1 MAVRVV
7 LAEDHQMFRQAL
19 GQVLAQNGID
29 LLGEACNGR
38 EAVEL
43 VQQLEPDIIVM
54 DISMPRL
61 NGIEA
66 TVQIRSATPQTHVIM
81 LSRYADQKQV
91 VRALRAGADGY
102 LLKND
107 AVDELL
113 IAISA
118 VDRGDLY
125 ISPAI
130 LRPVVEGYL
139 AWVEK
144 QGASPLDRL
153 TDREREVLQLI
164 AEGKSNQAIA
174 QELNLGVR
182 TVETH
187 RANLMNKLDL
197 HHVADVVRF
206 AYRHGIVGS
215 SD

>member
-1 MAVRVV
+1 MTVGVV

-19 GQVLAQNGID
+19 GQVLAQNGIT
-29 LLGEACNGR
+29 LLGEASDGR
-38 EAVEL
+38 EAVEV
-43 VQQLEPDIIVM
+43 VQEREPGIVVM

-66 TVQIRSATPQTHVIM
+66 TIQIRAATPKTRVIV
-81 LSRYADQKQV
+81 LSRFAEQNQV

-113 IAISA
+113 IAINA
-118 VDRGDLY
+118 VNRGDIY
-125 ISPAI
+125 ISPAV
-130 LRPVVEGYL
+130 LRPIVDGYL
-139 AWVEK
+139 AWVEQ
-144 QGASPLDRL
+144 QGDSPIDRL

-164 AEGKSNQAIA
+164 AEGQSSQAIA
-174 QELNLGVR
+174 EELNLGVR

-197 HHVADVVRF
+197 HNVADVVRF
-206 AYRHGIVGS
+206 AYQYGILGPT
-215 SD
+215 D

>member
-1 MAVRVV
+1 MTVRVV

-19 GQVLAQNGID
+19 GQVLAQNGVT
-29 LLGEACNGR
+29 LVGEAGDGR

-43 VQQLEPDIIVM
+43 VQELEPNIVVM

-81 LSRYADQKQV
+81 LSRFAEQSQV
-91 VRALRAGADGY
+91 VRALKAGADGY

-107 AVDELL
+107 AIDELL
-113 IAISA
+113 IAIKA
-118 VDRGDLY
+118 VNRGDLY
-125 ISPAI
+125 ISPAV

-139 AWVEK
+139 AWVEQ
-144 QGASPLDRL
+144 QGESPVDRL

-187 RANLMNKLDL
+187 RANLMSKLDL
-197 HHVADVVRF
+197 HNVADVVRF
-206 AYRHGIVGS
+206 AFEHGVVEPGN
-215 SD
+215 

>member
-1 MAVRVV
+1 MTVRVI

-19 GQVLAQNGID
+19 GQVLVQNGIT
-29 LLGEACNGR
+29 LVGEAGDGR

-43 VQQLEPDIIVM
+43 VQELEPGIVVM

-66 TVQIRSATPQTHVIM
+66 TIQIRAATPHTRVIV
-81 LSRYADQKQV
+81 LSRFAEQNQV
-91 VRALRAGADGY
+91 VRALKAGADGY

-107 AVDELL
+107 AINELL
-113 IAISA
+113 IAINA
-118 VDRGDLY
+118 VNRGDLY
-125 ISPAI
+125 ISPAV

-139 AWVEK
+139 AWVEQ
-144 QGASPLDRL
+144 QGESPIDRL
-153 TDREREVLQLI
+153 TDREREVLQLV

-187 RANLMNKLDL
+187 RANLMSKLDL
-197 HHVADVVRF
+197 HNVADVVRF
-206 AYRHGIVGS
+206 AFQHGILGPT
-215 SD
+215 D

>member
-1 MAVRVV
+1 MTVRVV

-19 GQVLAQNGID
+19 GQVLAQNGVT
-29 LLGEACNGR
+29 LLGEAGDGR

-43 VQQLEPDIIVM
+43 VQELEPSIVVM

-66 TVQIRSATPQTHVIM
+66 TTQIRAATPQTHVIM
-81 LSRYADQKQV
+81 LSRFAEQSQV
-91 VRALRAGADGY
+91 VRALKAGADGY

-113 IAISA
+113 IAINA
-118 VDRGDLY
+118 VNRGDIY
-125 ISPAI
+125 ISPAV

-139 AWVEK
+139 AWVEQ
-144 QGASPLDRL
+144 QGETPIDRL
-153 TDREREVLQLI
+153 TDREREVLQLV

-197 HHVADVVRF
+197 HNVADVVRF
-206 AYRHGIVGS
+206 AFEHGILGPNS
-215 SD
+215 

>member
-1 MAVRVV
+1 MTVRVV

-19 GQVLAQNGID
+19 GQVLAQNGIT
-29 LLGEACNGR
+29 LLGEAGDGR

-43 VQQLEPDIIVM
+43 VRELGPDIVVM

-66 TVQIRSATPQTHVIM
+66 TIQIRAATPQTRVII
-81 LSRYADQKQV
+81 LSRFAEQKQV
-91 VRALRAGADGY
+91 VRALRAGAAGY

-113 IAISA
+113 SAINA
-118 VDRGDLY
+118 VNRGDLY
-125 ISPAI
+125 ISPAV

-139 AWVEK
+139 AWVEQ
-144 QGASPLDRL
+144 QGASPIDRL

-197 HHVADVVRF
+197 HNVADVVRF
-206 AYRHGIVGS
+206 AFQHGILGS
-215 SD
+215 VD

>member
-43 VQQLEPDIIVM
+43 VQQLEPDIVVM

-66 TVQIRSATPQTHVIM
+66 TVHIRSATPQTHVIM
-81 LSRYADQKQV
+81 LSRYADQRQV

-118 VDRGDLY
+118 VNRGDLY

-139 AWVEK
+139 AWVEQ

>member
-1 MAVRVV
+1 MTVRVV

-19 GQVLAQNGID
+19 GQVLAQNGIT
-29 LLGEACNGR
+29 LLGEAGDGR

-43 VQQLEPDIIVM
+43 VRELGPDIVVM

-66 TVQIRSATPQTHVIM
+66 TVQIRAATPPTRVII
-81 LSRYADQKQV
+81 LSRFAEQKQV
-91 VRALRAGADGY
+91 VRALRAGAAGY

-113 IAISA
+113 SAINA
-118 VDRGDLY
+118 VNRGDLY
-125 ISPAI
+125 ISPAV

-139 AWVEK
+139 AWVEQ
-144 QGASPLDRL
+144 QGASPIDRL

-197 HHVADVVRF
+197 HNVADVVRF
-206 AYRHGIVGS
+206 AFQHGILGS
-215 SD
+215 VD

>member
-1 MAVRVV
+1 MTVRVV

-19 GQVLAQNGID
+19 GQVLAQNGIT
-29 LLGEACNGR
+29 LLGEAGDGR

-43 VQQLEPDIIVM
+43 VQELEPSIVVM

-66 TVQIRSATPQTHVIM
+66 TIQIRAGTPQTRVIM
-81 LSRYADQKQV
+81 LSRFAEQSHV
-91 VRALRAGADGY
+91 VRALKAGAEGY

-113 IAISA
+113 IAINA

-125 ISPAI
+125 ISPAV

-139 AWVEK
+139 AWVEQ
-144 QGASPLDRL
+144 QGESPIDRL

-206 AYRHGIVGS
+206 AFEYGIVGS
-215 SD
+215 NN

>member
-1 MAVRVV
+1 MTVRVV

-19 GQVLAQNGID
+19 GQVLAESGIT
-29 LLGEACNGR
+29 LLGEAGNGR

-43 VQQLEPDIIVM
+43 VQELEPSVVVM

-66 TVQIRSATPQTHVIM
+66 TTQIRAAAPKTRVII
-81 LSRYADQKQV
+81 LSRFAEQGQV
-91 VRALRAGADGY
+91 VRALRAGANGY

-107 AVDELL
+107 AIDELL
-113 IAISA
+113 IAINA

-125 ISPAI
+125 LSPAV

-139 AWVEK
+139 AWVEQ
-144 QGASPLDRL
+144 QGESPIERL
-153 TDREREVLQLI
+153 TDREREVLQLV

-187 RANLMNKLDL
+187 RANLMSKLDL
-197 HHVADVVRF
+197 HNVADVVRF
-206 AYRHGIVGS
+206 AIQYGVLGANS
-215 SD
+215 

>member
-1 MAVRVV
+1 MTVRVV
-7 LAEDHQMFRQAL
+7 LADDHQMFRQAL
-19 GQVLAQNGID
+19 GQVLTENGLT
-29 LLGEACNGR
+29 LLGEAGDGR

-43 VQQLEPDIIVM
+43 VQELEPSVVVM

-66 TVQIRSATPQTHVIM
+66 TTQIRAAAPQTRVIM
-81 LSRYADQKQV
+81 LSRFAEQSQV

-107 AVDELL
+107 AIDELL
-113 IAISA
+113 IAIHA
-118 VDRGDLY
+118 VNRGDLY
-125 ISPAI
+125 LSPAV

-139 AWVEK
+139 AWVEQ
-144 QGASPLDRL
+144 QGESPIDRL

-187 RANLMNKLDL
+187 RANLMSKLDL
-197 HHVADVVRF
+197 HNVADVVRF
-206 AYRHGIVGS
+206 AIQYGVLGAS
-215 SD
+215 N

>member
-19 GQVLAQNGID
+19 GQVLAQNGIT
-29 LLGEACNGR
+29 LLGEAGDGR

-43 VQQLEPDIIVM
+43 VRELGPDIVVM

-66 TVQIRSATPQTHVIM
+66 TIQIRAATPQTRVII
-81 LSRYADQKQV
+81 LSRFAEQKQV
-91 VRALRAGADGY
+91 VRALRAGAAGY

-113 IAISA
+113 SAINA
-118 VDRGDLY
+118 VNRGDLY
-125 ISPAI
+125 ISPAV

-139 AWVEK
+139 AWVEQ
-144 QGASPLDRL
+144 QGASPIDRL

-197 HHVADVVRF
+197 HNVADVVRF
-206 AYRHGIVGS
+206 AFQHGILGS
-215 SD
+215 VD

>member
-1 MAVRVV
+1 MTVGVV

-19 GQVLAQNGID
+19 GQVLAQNGIT
-29 LLGEACNGR
+29 LLGEASDGR
-38 EAVEL
+38 EAVEV
-43 VQQLEPDIIVM
+43 VQEREPGIVVM

-66 TVQIRSATPQTHVIM
+66 TIQIRAATPKTRVIM
-81 LSRYADQKQV
+81 LSRFAEQNQV

-113 IAISA
+113 IAINA
-118 VDRGDLY
+118 VNRGDIY
-125 ISPAI
+125 ISPAV
-130 LRPVVEGYL
+130 LRPIVDGYL
-139 AWVEK
+139 AWVEQ
-144 QGASPLDRL
+144 QGDSPIDRL

-164 AEGKSNQAIA
+164 AEGQSSQAIA
-174 QELNLGVR
+174 EELNLGVR

-197 HHVADVVRF
+197 HNVADVVRF
-206 AYRHGIVGS
+206 AYQHGILGPT
-215 SD
+215 D

>member
-1 MAVRVV
+1 MTVRVV

-19 GQVLAQNGID
+19 GQVLTQNGVT
-29 LLGEACNGR
+29 LVGEAADGR

-43 VQQLEPDIIVM
+43 VLELEPDLVVM

-66 TVQIRSATPQTHVIM
+66 TIQIRAGTPQTRVIM
-81 LSRYADQKQV
+81 LSRFAEQNQV
-91 VRALRAGADGY
+91 VRALKAGADGY

-107 AVDELL
+107 AIDELL
-113 IAISA
+113 IAIGA
-118 VDRGDLY
+118 VNRGDLY
-125 ISPAI
+125 ISPAV
-130 LRPVVEGYL
+130 LRPIVEGYL
-139 AWVEK
+139 AWVEE
-144 QGASPLDRL
+144 QGESPVDRL

-197 HHVADVVRF
+197 HNVADVVRF
-206 AYRHGIVGS
+206 AFESGIVGPS
-215 SD
+215 N